1 VHVHSFMYSP
11 MIEPGTADQIKWDD
25 NAWIIW
31 DVGFGEDVKSSGL
44 LMPCTE
50 PGRFR
55 FDSAKRLIVE
65 HIKNSRTPTNL
76 VIEAPLSV
84 CFNKHGN
91 PTPRKCVERVEV
103 DGKIQF
109 RRWYQAGGIMIAAM
123 HVICAIAESAPKA
136 KVRLFEGFISYK
148 IKGRSSDH
156 RGDVVLLRDVIQ
168 EPERFAA
175 CIHSMESL
183 RGDPTNRIESAF
195 KVCGLDCGVPVV
207 IKRDVPRP

>member
-1 VHVHSFMYSP
+1 MCSP

-25 NAWIIW
+25 NTWIIW

-44 LMPCTE
+44 LMPCAE

-84 CFNKHGN
+84 CFNQHGN
-91 PTPRKCVERVEV
+91 PTPRMCVERVEV

-123 HVICAIAESAPKA
+123 HVICAIAESTPKA

-148 IKGRSSDH
+148 TKRGSSDH
-156 RGDVVLLRDVIQ
+156 CGDVVLLRDVIQ
-168 EPERFAA
+168 QPERFAA

-207 IKRDVPRP
+207 IKREVPRP